1 MRKSFFIMSVF
12 FLLFIVGCS
21 KEEKNFPTERLD
33 SYIQHWNEEN
43 FSEMYNM
50 LTDETTE
57 QYSSEDF
64 VERYIKI
71 YEDLEITDLEV
82 TFSEISAEEL
92 ENSIEEKSAV
102 FPINVKMDSIAGEI
116 EFQSEIEL
124 TLVTIDEETEE
135 EEWFINWNTSL
146 IFPDLVDGAIIKI
159 EKESPRR
166 GDILDR
172 NRMPLA
178 INDIAYEVGL
188 VPELMIDEQKEKNQV
203 AQLLNMSTDSIN
215 DFLNASWVEPHHFVP
230 LKIVPKNSENI
241 INQLNNIPSVQMK
254 ETEGRNY
261 PLGEKAAH
269 LTGYIGQITADELED
284 MDENLYKETD
294 VIGKSGLE
302 QLYEQQLRG
311 EEGVKIIIEKEDK
324 SETILAE
331 KPVQNGENIQLT
343 IDINMQEKT
352 FDAFNKKS
360 GAASVIHPKTGEILA
375 LVSSPSFDPN

>member
-1 MRKSFFIMSVF
+1 
-12 FLLFIVGCS
+12 
-21 KEEKNFPTERLD
+21 
-33 SYIQHWNEEN
+33 
-43 FSEMYNM
+43 MYNM

-178 INDIAYEVGL
+178 INDVAYEVGL
-188 VPELMIDEQKEKNQV
+188 VPEQMIDEQNEKNQV
-203 AQLLNMSTDSIN
+203 AQLLNMSVNTVDE
-215 DFLNASWVEPHHFVP
+215 FLNASWVEPHHFVP
-230 LKIVPKNSENI
+230 LKIVAGNAENVI
-241 INQLNNIPSVQMK
+241 DQLKNIPSVQLV
-254 ETEGRNY
+254 ETTGRSY

-269 LTGYIGQITADELED
+269 LTGYIGQITAEELEE
-284 MDENLYKETD
+284 MKENHYKETED
-294 VIGKSGLE
+294 RKSTRLNSSHVAISYAVFCLKKKKK
-302 QLYEQQLRG
+302 QDRKRNRVVRSKG
-311 EEGVKIIIEKEDK
+311 EEENGMEPVPDNEEKGF
-324 SETILAE
+324 SE
-331 KPVQNGENIQLT
+331 
-343 IDINMQEKT
+343 
-352 FDAFNKKS
+352 
-360 GAASVIHPKTGEILA
+360 
-375 LVSSPSFDPN
+375 